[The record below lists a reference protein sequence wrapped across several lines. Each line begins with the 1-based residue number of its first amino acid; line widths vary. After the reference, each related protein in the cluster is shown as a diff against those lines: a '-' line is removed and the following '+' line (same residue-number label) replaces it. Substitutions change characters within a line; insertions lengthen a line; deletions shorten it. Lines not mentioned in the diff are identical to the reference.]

1 MNTALQ
7 ISARY
12 DPQINKTSLGNSSWF
27 LLELDFKPS
36 QHLLK
41 KNNVQ
46 FCVKEEGEDFVYN
59 VEETVEKAVLE
70 TLIGFFWRQTSP
82 CNVLAVGCFSICSV
96 SEMLGQ
102 SYSILMC
109 FL

>member
-27 LLELDFKPS
+27 LLELDFKRS

-41 KNNVQ
+41 KTMFNFVLRKREKTLFTTLKRQLKRQ
-46 FCVKEEGEDFVYN
+46 FWK
-59 VEETVEKAVLE
+59 
-70 TLIGFFWRQTSP
+70 R
-82 CNVLAVGCFSICSV
+82 
-96 SEMLGQ
+96 
-102 SYSILMC
+102 
-109 FL
+109 